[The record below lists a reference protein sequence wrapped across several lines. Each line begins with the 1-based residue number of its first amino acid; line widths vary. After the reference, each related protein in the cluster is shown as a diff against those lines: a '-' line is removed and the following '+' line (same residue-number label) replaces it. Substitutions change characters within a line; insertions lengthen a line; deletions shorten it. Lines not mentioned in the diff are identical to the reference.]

1 MGGEAIRVLL
11 GAGEVEADR
20 LRGLLQGAGLPGFR
34 LEHAVALPDFLA
46 RLGDG
51 SADVAVLDLALLAG
65 TPGTVTAVREKAGQ
79 VPLVGIAG
87 RPEEDGP
94 RTARDAGAQECL
106 LREEL
111 SGPLLSRALAYAVE
125 RHRLLQELAAAR
137 SRERYEGAFR
147 ALEGLTPVT
156 AELYGGGRLREGL
169 PGVFGE
175 AVSAYGDI
183 LDHKLREQAYRIGA
197 EATDAVRA
205 LAEKLGFLRAG
216 PQDAVDIHTE
226 AVRSKMGASNRG
238 RSAAYVDEGRFL
250 LLELMGYL
258 VSYYRNYCAWGLA
271 ERGPNPAPTN
281 EGEEDV
287 G

>member
-1 MGGEAIRVLL
+1 MDREPIRVLL
-11 GAGEVEADR
+11 GAGESEAAR
-20 LRGLLQGAGLPGFR
+20 LRGLLQGGGPPGFR
-34 LEHAVALPDFLA
+34 VEHAGAIQDFLG
-46 RLGDG
+46 RLGEA
-51 SADVAVLDLALLAG
+51 SVDVAVLDLWLLEG
-65 TPGTVTAVREKAGQ
+65 EPGTAPAVREKARE
-79 VPLVGIAG
+79 VPLVALAG
-87 RPEEDGP
+87 RPAQGGA
-94 RTARDAGAQECL
+94 RAARDLGAQECL

-125 RHRLLQELAAAR
+125 RHRLRQELAAIR
-137 SRERYEGAFR
+137 SRERCDGDFR

-156 AELYGGGRLREGL
+156 AELYGAGRLRESL
-169 PGVFGE
+169 PGAFGE

-183 LDHKLREQAYRIGA
+183 LDHKLHEQAYRIGE

-226 AVRSKMGASNRG
+226 AVRAKLGASSRG

-258 VSYYRNYCAWGLA
+258 ASYYRNYCAWGLA

-281 EGEEDV
+281 EGGTDV